1 MCMAEVDDTW
11 KLLRLLDNALN
22 FTLRF
27 LMISAIGNRNKSCY
41 LDELII
47 FKYWSIKIHQSIEW
61 FSEQMKVF
69 YLFG

>member
-1 MCMAEVDDTW
+1 
-11 KLLRLLDNALN
+11 
-22 FTLRF
+22 
-27 LMISAIGNRNKSCY
+27 MISAIGNRNKSCY